1 MKSNLFDRI
10 MTGLSFLILLVT
22 TVFVLLRWDSLP
34 EQIPSHYNFK
44 GQPDAYGGTGS
55 LIFSM
60 VMGWVMLLTMMI
72 VSRFPHL
79 WNTGV
84 ERTPANAAVVN
95 RIVRDM
101 ISVMEL
107 CLATLFGYMII
118 VPVIGSEMCVWF
130 MPAFLILIFGT
141 IIVTAVRLIRN
152 R

>member
-1 MKSNLFDRI
+1 MKSNFFDKI
-10 MTGLSFLILLVT
+10 MTGLAILILLAST
-22 TVFVLLRWDSLP
+22 IFVLIKWDSLP

-55 LIFSM
+55 LVFSI
-60 VMGWVMLLTMMI
+60 VIGWTMLLTMMI
-72 VSRFPHL
+72 LSKFPHL

-84 ERTPANAAVVN
+84 ERTPANAAMIN

-107 CLATLFGYMII
+107 SLAALFGYMMI
-118 VPVIGSEMCVWF
+118 VPVIGIDMGVWF
-130 MPAFLILIFGT
+130 MPLFLGLIFGT
-141 IIVTAVRLIRN
+141 IMVTVVRLIRN